1 MAVSHA
7 AAAIDGEDRPAYCHL
22 IAAIANARLCELDLA
37 NDQLAQALENWPAEF
52 EEDDVIVTAEKGLL
66 WFDTLAELQ
75 GLRAEAEQAMQER

>member
-1 MAVSHA
+1 M
-7 AAAIDGEDRPAYCHL
+7 
-22 IAAIANARLCELDLA
+22 IAAIANARLGELDLA